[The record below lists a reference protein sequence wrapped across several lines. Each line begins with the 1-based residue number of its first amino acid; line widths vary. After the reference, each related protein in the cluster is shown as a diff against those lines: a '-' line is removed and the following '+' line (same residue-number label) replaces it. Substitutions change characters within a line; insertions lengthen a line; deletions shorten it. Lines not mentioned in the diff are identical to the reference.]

1 MPLHPI
7 QPLVIDSHGTLRF
20 QENGIIRK
28 LIDSGVIKLN
38 DVAMLDG
45 ITQDDRNQFA
55 QLIGYSL
62 DGYGSLSYADDLTYT
77 TAYHMHHSKKSEVE
91 AKLEY
96 LEGLVSNLRLALRAP
111 IAELFGMHESDIPV

>member
-20 QENGIIRK
+20 HENGIIRK
-28 LIDSGVIKLN
+28 LLDSGVINLN

-77 TAYHMHHSKKSEVE
+77 TAYHMHHSKKTEQQARLDNLE
-91 AKLEY
+91 A
-96 LEGLVSNLRLALRAP
+96 LVTSLRHALRGP
-111 IAELFGMHESDIPV
+111 MAELFGMHEGDIPV